1 MALLKH
7 GVNINNLVFP
17 KVKIERLYIKLDKKL
32 IVNANKIKIQRES
45 RASTSIY
52 EISKAIKYLKYLPL
66 FFDSVSL
73 KNVTYND
80 EVVNILYKDEIFYV
94 DSKYLTIDAK
104 VSKIGKN
111 IHLDLKQMILKD
123 YGLELVGKL
132 DLDTRDKIYKYSGK
146 YSILNIDGGLT
157 AKVEGA
163 RLYYDVNSS
172 SFNSLAPIMKY
183 LKKKVFIEP
192 LAREWIYKKIVA
204 KKYKLDY
211 LKGMFDFKT
220 KDFYPKLM
228 KGSAVANDVLIKF
241 APHVKAAYASSV
253 KVELKNNT
261 LIFHP
266 KEPTYEKKKV
276 GINDIHIYNLL
287 TTKNG
292 IVVDIKSTTLL
303 DTYVHNILHAFNIN
317 IPIIQTSGKNSS
329 NLLLDVRF
337 RPYSIQSKGNFEIY
351 DSNFTIAGIDFFT
364 RHASVRL
371 ENSKVFLD
379 NSNLK
384 YKNIF
389 DVNTTG
395 RFNTKSSD
403 YKGKIDINSLLI
415 DMKNSHLLS
424 IHNLKNQNI
433 KLNFGTDKTSIL
445 LRDLETKLIFQNNHN
460 IFEINNLLKYK
471 SFSSFLKKQKFSK
484 GKLKIYTK
492 HFDTFDTDLNISG
505 VSTPF
510 VDNNKTLKDFNIK
523 IDINGSAIKAST
535 IDDKIRFI
543 YDKNIILN
551 LKDIDIL
558 LDSNQTKAKANQLVS
573 INGKNVRFI
582 SKDLNM
588 TVLSDN
594 FTLNF
599 DKNESRFIS
608 VYKNSQLGY
617 ERNATIFSAKG
628 SKFDD
633 KFVNNVL
640 GKKMFK
646 GGTFSFNANGKNIS
660 VFDGKV
666 FIKNS
671 ILKDFAAFNNIIAV
685 INTIPSL
692 FLFKDPNFNE
702 NGYAIKE
709 GVIGIKRINNIV
721 AFKSIELNGF
731 SANISGS
738 GYINLATKEID
749 LELDIKTLKDISK
762 FISNIP
768 LVGYITLGEDKSI
781 STHVHIVGKIDNPTV
796 KTQVLRDSLS
806 SPINIIKRI
815 IKSPLK
821 LFQ

>member
-1 MALLKH
+1 MKH
-7 GVNINNLVFP
+7 GVNINNLVLP
-17 KVKIERLYIKLDKKL
+17 KVKIDRLYIKLDKKL
-32 IVNANKIKIQRES
+32 IVSAHKIVIKRLS
-45 RASTSIY
+45 RANTSSY
-52 EISKAIKYLKYLPL
+52 EIDKAIKYVKYLPL
-66 FFDSVSL
+66 FFESISL
-73 KNVTYND
+73 KNITYND

-104 VSKIGKN
+104 VSKVGKN

-123 YGLELVGKL
+123 YALELQGSL
-132 DLDTRDKIYKYSGK
+132 DLDTRNKVYKYNGK
-146 YSILNIDGGLT
+146 YSILNINGGLT
-157 AKVEGA
+157 AKIEDDK
-163 RLYYDVNSS
+163 LYYNVNNS

-204 KKYKLDY
+204 KKYKLNY

-220 KDFYPKLM
+220 KDFFPKLM
-228 KGSAVANDVLIKF
+228 SASAVANDVLIKF
-241 APHVKAAYASSV
+241 APHVKAAYANSV
-253 KVELKNNT
+253 KVELKNNI
-261 LIFHP
+261 LMFYP

-303 DTYVHNILHAFNIN
+303 DSYVHNILHAFNIN
-317 IPIIQTSGKNSS
+317 IPIVQTSGKNNS
-329 NLLLDVRF
+329 NLSLDVRF
-337 RPYSIQSKGNFEIY
+337 RPYSLQAKGNFEIY

-364 RHASVRL
+364 KHANIRL
-371 ENSKVFLD
+371 ENDKVFLD

-389 DVNTTG
+389 DIDTTG
-395 RFNTKSSD
+395 KFNTKSSD
-403 YKGKIDINSLLI
+403 YKGKVDINSVLI
-415 DMKNSHLLS
+415 GIKNTHLLS

-445 LRDLETKLIFQNNHN
+445 LRDLETKLTFQTNHN

-471 SFSSFLKKQKFSK
+471 PFSSLLKKQKFSK

-492 HFDTFDTDLNISG
+492 HFDTFDADLNISG

-510 VDNNKTLKDFNIK
+510 ADNNKTLKDFNIK
-523 IDINGSAIKAST
+523 IDINGSAIKANAN
-535 IDDKIRFI
+535 DDKIKFI

-551 LKDIDIL
+551 LKDINIL
-558 LDSNQTKAKANQLVS
+558 LDSNQTKTKTNQLVS
-573 INGKNVRFI
+573 INGKDIRFV
-582 SKDLNM
+582 STDLNM

-633 KFVNNVL
+633 NFINNVL

-646 GGTFSFNANGKNIS
+646 GGVFSFHANGKDDNI
-660 VFDGKV
+660 FNGKV

-671 ILKDFAAFNNIIAV
+671 ILKDFATFNNIIAA

-709 GVIGIKRINNIV
+709 GVIEIKRINDIV
-721 AFKSIELNGF
+721 AFKNIKLDGF
-731 SANISGS
+731 SANMSGS

-762 FISNIP
+762 FISKIP
-768 LVGYITLGEDKSI
+768 LVGYITLGDDKSI
-781 STHVHIVGKIDNPTV
+781 STHINIVGKIDNPTV
-796 KTQVLRDSLS
+796 KTQLLQDSLS
-806 SPINIIKRI
+806 IPLNIIKRVI
-815 IKSPLK
+815 QSPLK

>member
-1 MALLKH
+1 MH
-7 GVNINNLVFP
+7 GVNINNLVLP
-17 KVKIERLYIKLDKKL
+17 KVKIDRLYIKLDKKL
-32 IVNANKIKIQRES
+32 IVSAHKIVIKRVS
-45 RASTSIY
+45 RANTSSY
-52 EISKAIKYLKYLPL
+52 EIDKAIKYLKYLPP
-66 FFDSVSL
+66 FFDSISL
-73 KNVTYND
+73 KNITYND
-80 EVVNILYKDEIFYV
+80 EVVNILYKDEVFYV

-104 VSKIGKN
+104 VSKVGKN

-123 YGLELVGKL
+123 YDLELQGSL
-132 DLDTRDKIYKYSGK
+132 DLDTRNNVYKYNGK
-146 YSILNIDGGLT
+146 YSILNINGGLT
-157 AKVEGA
+157 AKIKGDK
-163 RLYYDVNSS
+163 LYYDVNSS

-204 KKYKLDY
+204 KKYKLNF
-211 LKGMFDFKT
+211 LQGMFDFKT
-220 KDFYPKLM
+220 KDFFPKLM
-228 KGSAVANDVLIKF
+228 KASAIANDVLIKF

-303 DTYVHNILHAFNIN
+303 DSYIHNILHAFHIN

-329 NLLLDVRF
+329 NLLLNVRF

-364 RHASVRL
+364 KHANMRL
-371 ENSKVFLD
+371 ENDKVFLD

-389 DVNTTG
+389 DINTTG
-395 RFNTKSSD
+395 KFNTKNSD
-403 YKGKIDINSLLI
+403 YKGKVDINSVLADI
-415 DMKNSHLLS
+415 KNTHLLS

-433 KLNFGTDKTSIL
+433 KLNFSTDRTSVL
-445 LRDLETKLIFQNNHN
+445 LRDLETKLILQNNHN
-460 IFEINNLLKYK
+460 IFKINNLLKYR
-471 SFSSFLKKQKFSK
+471 SFLSLLKKQKFSK

-492 HFDTFDTDLNISG
+492 HFDTFDADLNISG
-505 VSTPF
+505 INTPF

-523 IDINGSAIKAST
+523 IDINGSVIKAKT
-535 IDDKIRFI
+535 NDDKIKFI

-558 LDSNQTKAKANQLVS
+558 LDSNQTKTQTNQLVS
-573 INGKNVRFI
+573 INGKNVKFV
-582 SKDLNM
+582 SNDLNI
-588 TVLSDN
+588 TVFSDN

-608 VYKNSQLGY
+608 IYKNSQLGY

-633 KFVNNVL
+633 NFVNNIL
-640 GKKMFK
+640 NKKMFK
-646 GGTFSFNANGKNIS
+646 GGAFSFYANGKDNN

-671 ILKDFAAFNNIIAV
+671 ILKDFALFNNIIAA
-685 INTIPSL
+685 INAIPSL

-702 NGYAIKE
+702 KGYAIKE
-709 GVIGIKRINNIV
+709 GVIEIKRINNIV
-721 AFKSIELNGF
+721 AFKSIKLNGF

-738 GYINLATKEID
+738 GYINLATKDID

-762 FISNIP
+762 FISKIP
-768 LVGYITLGEDKSI
+768 LVGYIALGEDKSI
-781 STHVHIVGKIDNPTV
+781 STHVNIVGKIDNPIV
-796 KTQVLRDSLS
+796 KTQILRDSLS
-806 SPINIIKRI
+806 SPLNILKRAI
-815 IKSPLK
+815 QSPLK